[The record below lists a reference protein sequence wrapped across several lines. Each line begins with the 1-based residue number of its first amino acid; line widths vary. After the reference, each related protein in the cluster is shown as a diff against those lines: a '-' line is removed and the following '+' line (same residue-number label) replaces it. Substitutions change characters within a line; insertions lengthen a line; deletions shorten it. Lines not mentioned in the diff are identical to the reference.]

1 PHPLPSAS
9 TSTFSEYRVIREISV
24 AKTNAAAPLEKVCLV
39 SCGFPAGNGAAVN
52 TAKVTPG
59 STCAVF
65 GLGGISLSVI
75 MGCKAA
81 GIARIIGVNIN
92 KNKFEK
98 AKKVGAID
106 CINPQ
111 DFKKSIQ
118 EVLVD
123 MIGTGALRSLEIG
136 NPDTVVAALT
146 SCCESYEVCMIL
158 GMNINGW
165 LLFSRCSLKG
175 SIFGGMEEW
184 KFIRLWMW
192 DNKEMCCKCLRRNIK

>member
-1 PHPLPSAS
+1 MSQRKYIQTWSFQLRKG
-9 TSTFSEYRVIREISV
+9 TFSLCIYFL
-24 AKTNAAAPLEKVCLV
+24 PL
-39 SCGFPAGNGAAVN
+39 CGQ
-52 TAKVTPG
+52 VTPG

-98 AKKVGAID
+98 AKKVDAID

-136 NPDTVVAALT
+136 NPDTVV
-146 SCCESYEVCMIL
+146 YDP
-158 GMNINGW
+158 
-165 LLFSRCSLKG
+165 LK
-175 SIFGGMEEW
+175 
-184 KFIRLWMW
+184 
-192 DNKEMCCKCLRRNIK
+192 